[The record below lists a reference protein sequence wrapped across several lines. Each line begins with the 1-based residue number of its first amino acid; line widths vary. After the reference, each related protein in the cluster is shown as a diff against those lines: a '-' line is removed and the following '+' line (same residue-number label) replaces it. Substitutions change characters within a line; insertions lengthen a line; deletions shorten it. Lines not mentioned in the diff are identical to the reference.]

1 MTRKIVLSGVLL
13 CLTASAARAED
24 VWIKRQ
30 ADVRADASAAADAVA
45 PVQKGQKVHLVERSG
60 PWVKVDLGG
69 GKVGWLSADS
79 VSNREVKPD
88 TNLIGRSSAA
98 EMSSGA
104 AIKGL
109 QPIAG
114 DYARQRGLT
123 KEGLD
128 EMLAIRKSV
137 TPQMLNDFVKEGNIE
152 APPRKPAKTEKTEK

>member
-1 MTRKIVLSGVLL
+1 MTRKIVLSGILL
-13 CLTASAARAED
+13 CLAASARAED

-30 ADVRADASAAADAVA
+30 ADMRADASAAADTVA
-45 PVQKGQKVHLVERSG
+45 PVQKGQKVHLLERSG

-69 GKVGWLSADS
+69 GKVGWLSSDS
-79 VSNREVKPD
+79 VSSREVKPD
-88 TNLIGRSSAA
+88 TNLMGHSSAA

-114 DYARQRGLT
+114 DYARQRGLS

-137 TPQMLNDFVKEGNIE
+137 TPQMLDDFVKEGNIE
-152 APPRKPAKTEKTEK
+152 SPPRKPAKTEKTEK

>member
-1 MTRKIVLSGVLL
+1 MTRKIVLSGILL
-13 CLTASAARAED
+13 CLAASTRAED

-69 GKVGWLSADS
+69 GKVGWLAADS

-98 EMSSGA
+98 EMSS
-104 AIKGL
+104 
-109 QPIAG
+109 
-114 DYARQRGLT
+114 
-123 KEGLD
+123 
-128 EMLAIRKSV
+128 
-137 TPQMLNDFVKEGNIE
+137 
-152 APPRKPAKTEKTEK
+152 